1 MKRIAVIGGGISG
14 LAAAYELEKQRNT
27 GAELE
32 FVVFEAGARLGG
44 VIRTERV
51 DDLVIEAGPDSFL
64 TEKSWAADL
73 CRELGLGD
81 QLISSNDSAR
91 RTYILVKGRLVPLP
105 DGLMFMVPTSIWPI
119 FLSRLFSWPTK
130 LRMIREWSY
139 RASSDA
145 AESTV
150 ADFVERHYGR
160 QMVERLADPLLA
172 GVYGGS
178 ADELSVT
185 SVLPRFAE
193 IEAKQG
199 SLSKAMAS
207 ARKSQPAA
215 QLPIF
220 TSLKNGMQQMTDA
233 LAARIPKP
241 TCQLNTSVE
250 LVRPESGKWLVVV
263 QERTQEFDAVILA
276 VPAYA
281 AAKLLQSSVP
291 QLSSELDQVRYS
303 SSVTVAMS
311 YDEKVRASLPAGFG
325 FLVPRSE
332 RKRVL
337 ACTFV
342 HQKFADRAPESRAL
356 IRCFLGGSRDEEVL
370 RLSDQQIERI
380 VYRELQEIL
389 GIRAKPL
396 FVRIYRW
403 PKTMAQ
409 YVVGH
414 KARVETIRQ
423 LTSGMRGL
431 ALAGNAF
438 SGIGIPDCITSG
450 REAAAKILRDLAI
463 AEPATQSIG

>member
-1 MKRIAVIGGGISG
+1 GISG
-14 LAAAYELEKQRNT
+14 LAAAYEPEKQRNT
-27 GAELE
+27 DAELE
-32 FVVFEAGARLGG
+32 FVVFEADARLGG
-44 VIRTERV
+44 VTRTERLA
-51 DDLVIEAGPDSFL
+51 DLVIEAGPDCFL
-64 TEKSWAADL
+64 TENSWATDL

-91 RTYILVKGRLVPLP
+91 RTYILGKGRLVPLP

-241 TCQLNTSVE
+241 ICQLNTSVE

-438 SGIGIPDCITSG
+438 SGIGSPDCITSG

>member
-342 HQKFADRAPESRAL
+342 HQKFADLAPESRAL

-414 KARVETIRQ
+414 KARVEAIRQ
-423 LTSGMRGL
+423 LMSGMRGL

>member
-51 DDLVIEAGPDSFL
+51 DDFVIEAGPDSFL

-105 DGLMFMVPTSIWPI
+105 DGLMFMVPTRIWST
-119 FLSRLFSWPTK
+119 FFSRLFSWPTK

-160 QMVERLADPLLA
+160 QMVERIADPLLA

-423 LTSGMRGL
+423 LTSGMRGT